1 MAIKDLPQKTKSFYI
16 KCKRVWQV
24 LKKPSKEEFQAT
36 AKISAISILVLGL
49 AGFLISLIVSNLF

>member
-24 LKKPSKEEFQAT
+24 LRKPTKEEFKAT
-36 AKISAISILVLGL
+36 AKISAISILVLGI
-49 AGFLISLIVSNLF
+49 AGFIISLIVTAI